1 MAESE
6 SVPTTAES
14 DRPHP
19 WSAGRYPTMAP
30 NLLPAIARL
39 TNACGID
46 PGDDVL
52 DVGCGTGNAA
62 LTARRSG
69 AHVAGVDLSRG
80 MLALAERN
88 AATAGYG
95 DIDWLLG
102 NAQQLP
108 VRTGAFDVTLSNFGH
123 VFAPDAEA
131 ASAELV
137 RATKSGGRVGFTAW
151 SPDGVAGELT
161 QVLTEQLDTLPSDPW
176 SHLQWGDPS
185 FVRDHLPDAV
195 ELDFQRRMLQFRY
208 ASPAHFWEEFAE
220 ESGPLSP
227 VLQRIDDPDVLA
239 AVRENALGV
248 LEEWFGDNA
257 VRVEYLQCR
266 GVVE

>member
-1 MAESE
+1 
-6 SVPTTAES
+6 
-14 DRPHP
+14 
-19 WSAGRYPTMAP
+19 MAP

-39 TNACGID
+39 TNACGVD
-46 PGDDVL
+46 PGDNVL

-69 AHVAGVDLSRG
+69 AQVAGVDLSPD
-80 MLALAERN
+80 MLRMAERN
-88 AATAGYG
+88 AATAGYR
-95 DIDWLLG
+95 DIDWLIG

-108 VRTGAFDVTLSNFGH
+108 VPSDAFDVALSNFGH

-131 ASAELV
+131 ASRELV
-137 RATKSGGRVGFTAW
+137 RATKPGGRVGFTAW
-151 SPDGVAGELT
+151 SPHGVAGELT
-161 QVLTEQLDTLPSDPW
+161 DVLTEQLDTLPSDPW
-176 SHLQWGDPS
+176 AHLQWGDPS
-185 FVRDHLPDAV
+185 FVRDHLPATVD
-195 ELDFQRRMLQFRY
+195 LTFQRRILRFRY

-227 VLQRIDDPDVLA
+227 ILQRIDDPGVLET
-239 AVRENALGV
+239 VRENALAV
-248 LEEWFGDNA
+248 LEEWFGENA